1 MPMGLCQ
8 LIFLILTALIATYI
22 RSSRIMSMILN
33 VVVSVIGV
41 VLIYTLDDSQK
52 VVKLVGLCFVA
63 TFAANIPLS
72 LSIIT
77 SNVAGTTKR
86 SMLSVSLFIAYCV
99 GNIVGPQFYYASQ
112 EPVYSVCALA
122 ISDYIVLFTYQFTI
136 IEWDRSDCM
145 RVSSWSI
152 LPRLFIRLLYLGEQ
166 ETGSATWSDER
177 RA

>member
-63 TFAANIPLS
+63 TFAANIPL
-72 LSIIT
+72 
-77 SNVAGTTKR
+77 KR

-122 ISDYIVLFTYQFTI
+122 ISDYIVLFTHQFT
-136 IEWDRSDCM
+136 
-145 RVSSWSI
+145 
-152 LPRLFIRLLYLGEQ
+152 
-166 ETGSATWSDER
+166 
-177 RA
+177 